1 MSFDREEEAFEQY
14 IKTFPSSSFL
24 FVDTYDTVAAINK
37 IIKNSLNVTG
47 IRLDSGD
54 LYSLSIEAR
63 RPLDSA
69 GHVNTKIMASRA
81 LLNKFCL
88 HA

>member
-1 MSFDREEEAFEQY
+1 M
-14 IKTFPSSSFL
+14 
-24 FVDTYDTVAAINK
+24 VDTYDTVAAISK

-63 RPLDSA
+63 RLLDSA

-81 LLNKFCL
+81 LLSKFCL
-88 HA
+88 HAWEYKIKK